1 MSPCHPAAH
10 QPQCQCRSLCLVPHT
25 VLSPAPLTSFS
36 PLYWSISLSISSLNQ
51 SLKSS
56 QIIFPNQDEYVMTN
70 VSKGELSKELAGV
83 LTVGHE
89 DSHLP
94 WILDSFLRVSLRL
107 SQSSFAVLLNG
118 EKLLKKKLGDFS
130 GNSQQK
136 ILLFLRTGAPENLG
150 TKNQLH
156 HTLTRHPKH
165 LHDRQHLELFPTL
178 K

>member
-1 MSPCHPAAH
+1 MNLG
-10 QPQCQCRSLCLVPHT
+10 QL
-25 VLSPAPLTSFS
+25 
-36 PLYWSISLSISSLNQ
+36 
-51 SLKSS
+51 LKS
-56 QIIFPNQDEYVMTN
+56 FPQAIP
-70 VSKGELSKELAGV
+70 K
-83 LTVGHE
+83 
-89 DSHLP
+89 
-94 WILDSFLRVSLRL
+94 FLCCP
-107 SQSSFAVLLNG
+107 FKWGKAI
-118 EKLLKKKLGDFS
+118 KKKLGDFS